1 MEDHKEQNEEL
12 DFEKLFG
19 ELKLDDLSTEFEAKF
34 TQIEKRRKLRKLATW
49 TALGLALVA
58 VGVYVFTADSKKTSS
73 VAPIDSVQIAQPA
86 AQAEDRDVAT
96 SASNHQGASSASH
109 APKVKALST
118 TPIYEKPAD
127 VANAS
132 EGFMKEDKA
141 LIENAKAT
149 EKPKPEKKVEV
160 ANKVVLTQNLCDNV
174 QINVDYKA
182 VAACSAK
189 NDGEINLVKVT
200 GGEEPYSFKL
210 NTQSYDHRSIKN
222 LPAGI
227 YSLVVSDRN
236 SCVSKSIQIE
246 LPEEDCPQESD
257 LVYSL
262 SKDNEVNIP
271 LQVKDVL
278 KIVDSRGSI
287 VVQVQGTAQQF
298 VFNSSNVNGY
308 SLQEG
313 LYVLWITKANGK
325 NLKYE
330 ITVLP

>member
-19 ELKLDDLSTEFEAKF
+19 ELKLDDLSAEFEAKF
-34 TQIEKRRKLRKLATW
+34 TQIEKRRKLRKLGTW
-49 TALGLALVA
+49 TVLGLALIA
-58 VGVYVFTADSKKTSS
+58 VGVYVFIAESKKTSS
-73 VAPIDSVQIAQPA
+73 VAPVDSVQIAQPA
-86 AQAEDRDVAT
+86 AQAEDREVAS
-96 SASNHQGASSASH
+96 SASNHQVASSTSSI
-109 APKVKALST
+109 PKVKALST

-127 VANAS
+127 AANAS

-141 LIENAKAT
+141 LIEKAKAT
-149 EKPKPEKKVEV
+149 EEPKPEKKVEV

-182 VAACSAK
+182 VAACGAK
-189 NDGEINLVKVT
+189 NDGEINLEKVV
-200 GGEEPYSFKL
+200 GGQEPYSFKL

-222 LPAGI
+222 LSAGV

-246 LPEEDCPQESD
+246 VPEEVCPLESD

-271 LQVKDVL
+271 LQLKDML
-278 KIVDSRGSI
+278 KIVDNRGRV
-287 VVQVQGTAQQF
+287 VVQVQGMGQQYI
-298 VFNSSNVNGY
+298 FNSSNVNGY

-313 LYVLWITKANGK
+313 LYVLWITKGNGK
-325 NLKYE
+325 NIKYE